1 MDFKIPKFDELKD
14 RLGIGEA
21 SSQAGSRSS
30 RLAILA
36 MTPSIMAIMANTAL
50 TILPITRWRT
60 TRLLRASRRRCPT
73 RHV

>member
-30 RLAILA
+30 RA
-36 MTPSIMAIMANTAL
+36 
-50 TILPITRWRT
+50 RD
-60 TRLLRASRRRCPT
+60 SRDDAVDYRDYGEYCFDESDD
-73 RHV
+73 

>member
-21 SSQAGSRSS
+21 SSQAARAP
-30 RLAILA
+30 RALAILA
-36 MTPSIMAIMANTAL
+36 MTPSIMAIMANTAS

-60 TRLLRASRRRCPT
+60 TRLLRASRVVAQA